1 MLEFA
6 LVTTMAYVVKHFMS
20 KEVPTIGEE
29 DSVTEAAKV
38 MDKTGDH
45 KGFLVVL
52 KDLRPVGIVTEHD
65 FAKKVLASEKD
76 PAKVTVGE
84 IMSSPLI
91 TVDPDDDLL
100 KAAELMKKNDIERL
114 PVVKEGI
121 IYGVLTARIIAQSCN
136 EYVERSVRDIAKWS
150 GGLFLY

>member
-1 MLEFA
+1 
-6 LVTTMAYVVKHFMS
+6 MAYVVKHFMS
-20 KEVPTIGEE
+20 KEVPTIGEL

-38 MDKTGDH
+38 MDKTADH

-52 KDLRPVGIVTEHD
+52 KDGRPVGIVTEHD
-65 FAKKVLASEKD
+65 FAKKVLASELD
-76 PAKVTVGE
+76 PAKTPVAE

-121 IYGVLTARIIAQSCN
+121 IYGVLTARLIAQSCS
-136 EYVERSVRDIAKWS
+136 EYVDRSVRDIIRWS
-150 GGLFLY
+150 GGLFI

>member
-1 MLEFA
+1 
-6 LVTTMAYVVKHFMS
+6 
-20 KEVPTIGEE
+20 
-29 DSVTEAAKV
+29 VTEAAKV

-91 TVDPDDDLL
+91 TVAPDEDLL
-100 KAAELMKKNDIERL
+100 KATELMRKNDIERL

-121 IYGVLTARIIAQSCN
+121 IYGVLTARIISQSCN
-136 EYVERSVRDIAKWS
+136 EYVHRSVKDIIRWS
-150 GGLFLY
+150 GGLPI

>member
-1 MLEFA
+1 
-6 LVTTMAYVVKHFMS
+6 MAYLVKHFMS
-20 KEVPTIGEE
+20 KEVPTIDEQA
-29 DSVTEAAKV
+29 SVTAAAKV

-52 KDLRPVGIVTEHD
+52 KAGSPVGIVTEHD
-65 FAKKVLASEKD
+65 FAKKVLASELD
-76 PAKVTVGE
+76 PAKTAVAE

-114 PVVKEGI
+114 PVVKEG
-121 IYGVLTARIIAQSCN
+121 
-136 EYVERSVRDIAKWS
+136 D
-150 GGLFLY
+150 